1 MHAATRKKEVAA
13 VATATVTNDGDVV
26 DKNKNKNEKKKVTVA
41 DFKEFRK
48 KQEAKAE
55 KIVDSLLRVLPRPD
69 NGNPRTMMSTVTAS
83 NPFLMRVHELRRK
96 FPFECNDDKKA
107 IRLAKKVLLPEAKI
121 KNWSIGSTLDPQP
134 EQAGRKPQ
142 PVDLFE
148 CSWALRHNWP
158 LNPDLSDAVCMT
170 IEKILTTLAGINSIT
185 AISGIRVCEHPQKE
199 NKPCNRNECLK
210 ANGAI
215 IVVPMLYARQPCG
228 GCWMNLSRVEGVRE
242 HLYQVAKELKEN
254 YDKLNNIQEVRVYK
268 DPTSAGNKEG
278 KTILLPVEQDASKV
292 FPLGGDDEDS
302 KDDSVP
308 PPPSVVVIDEK
319 DGDDSSK
326 SKVAA
331 KRKKKKKTA
340 VKAVAAEACSIE
352 NCPCHPLGN
361 KETVFKW
368 LSEAENGKVMNAR
381 MDHIMDQTKVAPDWW
396 DELKQEGG
404 VLDQFCQRLGPEK
417 MKTDL
422 AATMLNDL
430 VVLEKQKQEKK
441 KNPLPSSATTDNP
454 FAGKHIHQDSKDR
467 RSDAPLSLQH
477 EDSELSRLNTWRRTP
492 KTVIGGTSSLA
503 RELAQAVRVG
513 RQGTITLTNDTGH
526 TIQPG
531 TILAHVNNSSGQPEL
546 QLFEP
551 PQDQHQL
558 DRDSSSNPMGQLRT
572 PQAADG

>member
-1 MHAATRKKEVAA
+1 MHATTKNKQKEVVAAAAA
-13 VATATVTNDGDVV
+13 VVNDGDV
-26 DKNKNKNEKKKVTVA
+26 DKNKNKKKKVTVA
-41 DFKEFRK
+41 EFKEFRK

-55 KIVDSLLRVLPRPD
+55 KVVDSLLRVLPRPD

-107 IRLAKKVLLPEAKI
+107 IRLAKKVLLPESRI

-158 LNPDLSDAVCMT
+158 LNPDLSDSVCMT

-185 AISGIRVCEHPQKE
+185 AISGIRVCEHSQKE
-199 NKPCNRNECLK
+199 NKACNRNECLK

-215 IVVPMLYARQPCG
+215 IVVPMLYAWQPAG
-228 GCWMNLSRVEGVRE
+228 GCWMNLSRVEGVRD
-242 HLYQVAKELKEN
+242 HLYQVAKELKQN

-268 DPTSAGNKEG
+268 DPGFAGDKEG
-278 KTILLPVEQDASKV
+278 GKTVLLPVEQDASKV
-292 FPLGGDDEDS
+292 FPLDADEDV
-302 KDDSVP
+302 KDDA
-308 PPPSVVVIDEK
+308 PPPSVVAIDEK
-319 DGDDSSK
+319 DK
-326 SKVAA
+326 PKAA
-331 KRKKKKKTA
+331 KKKKK
-340 VKAVAAEACSIE
+340 AAAAACSIV

-368 LSEAENGKVMNAR
+368 LSEAENGRVMNAR

-404 VLDQFCQRLGPEK
+404 VLDQFCTRLGPEK

-454 FAGKHIHQDSKDR
+454 FAGKHLQQDYKDR
-467 RSDAPLSLQH
+467 RSDAPLLSRGGGEEEQ
-477 EDSELSRLNTWRRTP
+477 DGSEFRLNTWRTP

-503 RELAQAVRVG
+503 RELAQAVREG

-531 TILAHVNNSSGQPEL
+531 TILVHVNNGSGQPEL

-551 PQDQHQL
+551 PQPQHQL

-572 PQAADG
+572 PQADG